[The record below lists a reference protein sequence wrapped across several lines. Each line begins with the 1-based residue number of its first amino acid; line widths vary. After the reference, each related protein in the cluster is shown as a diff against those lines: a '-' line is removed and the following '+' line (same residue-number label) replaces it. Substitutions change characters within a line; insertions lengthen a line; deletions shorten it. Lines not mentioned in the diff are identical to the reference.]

1 MNTFSISRLTPALAF
16 DSRGTPTVSCRV
28 ELAGGAHATATVPSG
43 ASTGGHEA
51 AERRDGGP
59 AFGGQGVTAA
69 LSAITDEIADA
80 IIGMEVRTPA
90 QLSDVDGAM
99 VGLDGTP
106 TLGRLGSNAILA
118 VSVAAALA
126 ASSQNDQQPYEWFAA
141 GQQPLLPMPMV
152 NIFSGGA
159 HATGALDV
167 QDVLVVPVAARSVE
181 QALTWVWEVRA
192 AVARLLTE
200 RGKNAKLVA
209 DEGGFGIAFP
219 NTEACLELVVDG
231 ISAAGLTPGE
241 EMAIAMDIAANELL
255 VNDGYE
261 LAAEKRRL
269 TSAEFVTE
277 IATWCRDYPVVSVED
292 PLAED
297 DWNGWQAASVALS
310 TRQVVGDDLFVT
322 DTERLR
328 EGISRGIAN
337 SVLVKPNQCGSLSAA
352 HDVVRLAQRSN
363 YSTVLSA
370 RSGETEDNW
379 LADLSVGWRTG
390 QLKVGS
396 MTRSERTA
404 KWNRLLRIEAELGDG
419 AKFAGRAALSAQYL
433 NNGTTEAS

>member
-1 MNTFSISRLTPALAF
+1 MNMFSISRLEPALAF

-28 ELAGGAHATATVPSG
+28 ELAGGVHATATAPSG

-51 AERRDGGP
+51 AERRDGGS
-59 AFGGQGVTAA
+59 AFGGRGVTAA
-69 LSAITDEIADA
+69 LSAISGEITNAVV
-80 IIGMEVRTPA
+80 GMEVRTPA
-90 QLSDVDGAM
+90 QLSALDGALKE
-99 VGLDGTP
+99 LDGTP
-106 TLGRLGSNAILA
+106 ALGRLGSNAILA
-118 VSVAAALA
+118 VSAATALA
-126 ASSQNDQQPYEWFAA
+126 ASSQNGQQPYEWFGE

-159 HATGALDV
+159 HASGALDV
-167 QDVLVVPVAARSVE
+167 QDVLVVPVAAKSVE

-192 AVARLLTE
+192 AIGRLLTQ

-209 DEGGFGIAFP
+209 DEGGFGIAFS
-219 NTEACLELVVDG
+219 NTAACLELVVDG
-231 ISAAGLTPGE
+231 IGAAGLIPGE
-241 EMAIAMDIAANELL
+241 EMAIAMDVAANELFI
-255 VNDGYE
+255 NDGYE

-269 TSAEFVTE
+269 TGAEFVAE
-277 IATWCRDYPVVSVED
+277 ITTWCRDYPVVSVED

-297 DWNGWQAASVALS
+297 DWNGWRTVSVALS
-310 TRQVVGDDLFVT
+310 TRQIVGDDLFVT
-322 DTERLR
+322 DIERFR
-328 EGISRGIAN
+328 EGIARGVAN

-352 HDVVRLAQRSN
+352 NEVVRLAQRSN

-370 RSGETEDNW
+370 RSGDTEDNW

-404 KWNRLLRIEAELGDG
+404 KWNRLLRIEAELGDR
-419 AKFAGRAALSAQYL
+419 AKFAGRAALSAQP
-433 NNGTTEAS
+433 